1 MSGIGTV
8 NQNDLIYKKYNECN
22 ERAMEM
28 RMRVISALEKM
39 NLEEMELKDLAMYT
53 ALLTSVGT
61 LLPFGYSAAACCC
74 ESKEE

>member
-1 MSGIGTV
+1 MGIGTV
-8 NQNDLIYKKYNECN
+8 NQNDLVYKKYNECN
-22 ERAMEM
+22 ERVMEI
-28 RMRVISALEKM
+28 RLRVISALEKM

-61 LLPFGYSAAACCC
+61 LFPFGFGAAACGC